1 MICHKLISSTKSV
14 SGIKVRDRDG
24 RVIFISAWLHFHF
37 SPFFPH
43 LVCLTFQVI
52 SREKQGSTKK
62 SSLAH
67 LVTLISSL
75 IELAAISCLKQW
87 NRVGRSFFCW
97 FLFYILG
104 YLFTVIFLF
113 EWQIKYHQNSKL
125 NPTWKIIF
133 LPLFYNLNNLFKKK
147 LYIIIN
153 TNYKY
158 ANLKLIR
165 TNAIVFIKK
174 NSNAVIKRMSIIAML
189 WRNLRQKA
197 EEATVKD
204 AHKQMSALS
213 D

>member
-1 MICHKLISSTKSV
+1 MSGRKCIERQVTFSYKKTCTYNICRFQDNMICHKLISSTKSV

-37 SPFFPH
+37 SPFF
-43 LVCLTFQVI
+43 LTWYVWHFRWFLEKN
-52 SREKQGSTKK
+52 REAQK

-87 NRVGRSFFCW
+87 NRVSFFFCW

-125 NPTWKIIF
+125 NPTWKSIF
-133 LPLFYNLNNLFKKK
+133 LPLFYNLNNLFFFK

-174 NSNAVIKRMSIIAML
+174 
-189 WRNLRQKA
+189 
-197 EEATVKD
+197 
-204 AHKQMSALS
+204 
-213 D
+213 